1 MLTAAA
7 VSVSGLVGFVGLMEI
22 DGEEVTLESMAKA
35 VFDLAFQVYESRGK
49 FAVAAQL
56 YDYGRAGEIR
66 RVLDGDKPARIV
78 MGPYTSEA
86 TAKTAGDALWRSN
99 ATDEHF
105 KQGEEAKYTYQ
116 KTGAYSQLCS
126 IHPEMLAYVFVG
138 QNPYSAAVD
147 AKGHYTIQGVPPGTY
162 QLAVWNAAK
171 LKAPDKSVTVVAGKT
186 LQENVSI
193 KR

>member
-1 MLTAAA
+1 MGNVKPLKADMTAMQN
-7 VSVSGLVGFVGLMEI
+7 LLEQEEI

-99 ATDEHF
+99 ATDEQWAWWIIPMYHGTPAAF
-105 KQGEEAKYTYQ
+105 HTGRKLESQTAGYVISDNPCNKVVEQSPGEWVAYCVRDEDHQG
-116 KTGAYSQLCS
+116 LCR
-126 IHPEMLAYVFVG
+126 
-138 QNPYSAAVD
+138 
-147 AKGHYTIQGVPPGTY
+147 PGER
-162 QLAVWNAAK
+162 V
-171 LKAPDKSVTVVAGKT
+171 SV
-186 LQENVSI
+186 
-193 KR
+193 